1 MWSLRACHTLQVPL
15 ASLLACRIQGRNSA
29 HVRSAGQPSQQERF
43 LLNTRLRVRPAYLL
57 SATSVKSL
65 FSHSESTSEC
75 ISSPLSAQNMG
86 EIAGVC
92 GYRHMVCGYN
102 QSSPVVLINR
112 SETEVN
118 DRNRFL
124 NRSRSGAANPRPQTS
139 LADLPVSDVQG
150 SSIVLRFTSGDTDS
164 QHNHFTGNPRQSNN
178 N

>member
-1 MWSLRACHTLQVPL
+1 M
-15 ASLLACRIQGRNSA
+15 
-29 HVRSAGQPSQQERF
+29 RSIRSQIKLTRF
-43 LLNTRLRVRPAYLL
+43 LPRLKPWASALL
-57 SATSVKSL
+57 PL
-65 FSHSESTSEC
+65 CESTSEC

-86 EIAGVC
+86 EIAGAC
-92 GYRHMVCGYN
+92 GYRHMECGYN

-124 NRSRSGAANPRPQTS
+124 NRSRSGAANPRPQTP

-164 QHNHFTGNPRQSNN
+164 QHNHFTGNPRQSNSN
-178 N
+178 